1 MAWRVDEHVVR
12 GELDNRDRGRVQGR
26 IWFLG
31 MDTPVELDLAGNPW
45 RDLAGHRIEFV
56 NPHPKPGGIGGLN
69 IRQCGSV
76 GDITASRKVKV
87 PDCSPDELRQH
98 LIEGSPFPWHW
109 ANSLHL
115 EWFSGKNERVIIETT
130 AFQLTIDSEPAWTL
144 TAEEEIAQQNE
155 NARAMSGFMDRLVE
169 SFADQDG
176 TVHDADAPQSRIEA
190 EADREDTKMGTLLDR
205 IQSRIERE
213 GSENVDFD
221 SIYEEERERLRIER
235 GEPPPVPLTPEEEA
249 EREAWI
255 EELAEA
261 QQEAS
266 GQVDVDHWKSEQ
278 ERRRHPLV
286 ERCTDLALDLRR
298 TVEKEGWLTDA
309 DHPEHPLRDL
319 LDGVMIAGPKLA
331 GALLDSAGEE
341 EWPSDPLLAGN
352 VLVRLKKAR
361 RHLENALL
369 GIESAEAEQLASPQF
384 LARAKR
390 QTSALLA
397 EVRELI
403 AEVRASLDE

>member
-12 GELDNRDRGRVQGR
+12 GELDNRARGRVQGR

-31 MDTPVELDLAGNPW
+31 MDTPVEVDLAGNPW

-76 GDITASRKVKV
+76 GDMTASRKVKV
-87 PDCSPDELRQH
+87 PDCSPEELRQH

-115 EWFSGKNERVIIETT
+115 EWFSGKNGRVIIETT

-176 TVHDADAPQSRIEA
+176 TVHDAD
-190 EADREDTKMGTLLDR
+190 
-205 IQSRIERE
+205 
-213 GSENVDFD
+213 
-221 SIYEEERERLRIER
+221 
-235 GEPPPVPLTPEEEA
+235 
-249 EREAWI
+249 
-255 EELAEA
+255 
-261 QQEAS
+261 
-266 GQVDVDHWKSEQ
+266 
-278 ERRRHPLV
+278 
-286 ERCTDLALDLRR
+286 
-298 TVEKEGWLTDA
+298 
-309 DHPEHPLRDL
+309 HPEHPLREL

-331 GALLDSAGEE
+331 GALLDSAGED
-341 EWPSDPLLAGN
+341 EWSPDPLLAGN

-384 LARAKR
+384 LVRARR
-390 QTSALLA
+390 DISSILT

-403 AEVRASLDE
+403 AEVRTSLGG